1 MILRH
6 FSPALICCETE
17 LSGET
22 AMDYIERY
30 IIIIISLYAKTS
42 FLAQMRAKI
51 SKIRM
56 KQHFLQPNVDIK
68 SEVRPPLIT

>member
-1 MILRH
+1 
-6 FSPALICCETE
+6 
-17 LSGET
+17 
-22 AMDYIERY
+22 MDYIERY